1 MDYATL
7 IADRAHAVDASG
19 IRKIF
24 DLAASLENPA
34 NLSIG
39 QPHFEVPENIRAA
52 AIAAIEGGRN
62 AYTQTQGAPDLRLD
76 LIRQLAGE
84 FPATLGASG
93 SEQLPD
99 DTGLLVT
106 SGVSGALMLLMM
118 ATIGPGD
125 EVIVPDPYF
134 VMYKHLVKLF
144 GGVPV
149 FADTYP
155 DFQLTAE
162 RVEKL
167 ITKRTKLVLLC
178 SPGNPTGIVS
188 TQANAQALAQVCER
202 SGVLLVSDEIYDA
215 FCHEMDVGSCP
226 SPLRTTRNVILLR
239 SFSKTW
245 AMTGWR
251 LGYMTGPKAVIDQCT
266 KLQQYTFVCAP
277 SMVQAAGV
285 EALKTP
291 VAHHVADYKRK
302 RDLVVTRLSPH
313 YELTVP
319 GGAFYAFP
327 KVPEKLGLTGTQF
340 VHKALE
346 KNLLTIPGAVF
357 SERDTHFRISYACAD
372 ANLERGLDILVDL
385 AK

>member
-1 MDYATL
+1 MDFQHL

-24 DLAASLENPA
+24 DLAASLKNPA

-39 QPHFEVPENIRAA
+39 QPHFDVPENIRAA
-52 AIAAIEGGRN
+52 ATAAIEGKRN
-62 AYTQTQGAPDLRLD
+62 AYTPTQGAPDLRLA
-76 LIRQLAGE
+76 ITRQLAGE
-84 FPATLGASG
+84 FPATLGAAG
-93 SEQLPD
+93 ADKLPD

-118 ATIGPGD
+118 ATLQPGD
-125 EVIVPDPYF
+125 EVVIPDPYF

-144 GGVPV
+144 GATPV
-149 FADTYP
+149 FVDTYP
-155 DFQLTAE
+155 DFELTAE
-162 RVEKL
+162 RVEKH
-167 ITKRTKLVLLC
+167 ITARTKLVLLC
-178 SPGNPTGIVS
+178 SPGNPTGAVLGQS
-188 TQANAQALAQVCER
+188 KVEALAKLCEAK
-202 SGVLLVSDEIYDA
+202 GVLLVSDEIYDA
-215 FCHEMDVGSCP
+215 FCHATDAGRCP
-226 SPLRTTRNVILLR
+226 SPLRMTKNAVLLR
-239 SFSKTW
+239 GFSKTW

-266 KLQQYTFVCAP
+266 KLQQYSFVCAP

-285 EALKTP
+285 EALKTS

-302 RDLVVTRLSPH
+302 RDRVVERLAPH

-327 KVPEKLGLTGTQF
+327 KVPAKLGLTGTQF

-346 KNLLTIPGAVF
+346 KNLLSIPGGVF
-357 SERDTHFRISYACAD
+357 SERDTHFRISYATDD
-372 ANLERGLDILVDL
+372 ANLERGLDLLVDL

>member
-1 MDYATL
+1 MEFQHL
-7 IADRAHAVDASG
+7 IAGRAHAVDASG

-24 DLAASLENPA
+24 DLAASLKDPA

-39 QPHFEVPENIRAA
+39 QPHFDVPGNIRQAA
-52 AIAAIEGGRN
+52 SAAIEGRRN
-62 AYTQTQGAPDLRLD
+62 AYTPTQGAPDLRQAITRL
-76 LIRQLAGE
+76 LAAE
-84 FPATLGASG
+84 FPATLGTAG
-93 SEQLPD
+93 PDQLPD

-118 ATIGPGD
+118 ATIQPGD

-144 GGVPV
+144 GGTPV

-155 DFQLTAE
+155 DFQLTPA

-167 ITKRTKLVLLC
+167 ITPRTKLVLLC
-178 SPGNPTGIVS
+178 SPGNPTGVVS
-188 TQANAQALAQVCER
+188 SQANAEALARLCENK
-202 SGVLLVSDEIYDA
+202 GVLLVSDEIYDA
-215 FCHEMDVGSCP
+215 FCHEMSEGKCP
-226 SPLRTTRNVILLR
+226 SPLRVSRNVVLLR
-239 SFSKTW
+239 GFSKTW

-251 LGYMTGPKAVIDQCT
+251 LGYMAGPKAVIDQCT
-266 KLQQYTFVCAP
+266 KLQQYSFVCAP

-291 VAHHVADYKRK
+291 IAHHVADYKKK
-302 RDLVVTRLSPH
+302 RDRVVERLSPH

-327 KVPEKLGLTGTQF
+327 KVPARLGMTGTQF
-340 VHKALE
+340 VHAALA
-346 KNLLTIPGAVF
+346 KNLLTIPGGVF

-372 ANLERGLDILVDL
+372 AMLERGLDLLVDI

>member
-1 MDYATL
+1 MDYEKF

-24 DLAASLENPA
+24 DLAASLKNPA

-52 AIAAIEGGRN
+52 ASAAIEGGRN
-62 AYTQTQGAPDLRLD
+62 AYTQTQGAPDLRLG

-84 FPATLGASG
+84 FPQTLGAAG
-93 SEQLPD
+93 PDRLPD

-106 SGVSGALMLLMM
+106 AGVSGALMLLMM

-155 DFQLTAE
+155 DFQLTPQ

-167 ITKRTKLVLLC
+167 ITPRTKLVLLC
-178 SPGNPTGIVS
+178 SPGNPTGVVS
-188 TQANAQALAQVCER
+188 TQANAQALAQLCGKK
-202 SGVLLVSDEIYDA
+202 GVLLVSDEIYDA
-215 FCHEMDVGSCP
+215 FCHEMDGDKCP
-226 SPLRTTRNVILLR
+226 SPLRTTRNVVLLR
-239 SFSKTW
+239 GFSKTW

-266 KLQQYTFVCAP
+266 KLQQYSFVCAP

-285 EALKTP
+285 EALKTS
-291 VAHHVADYKRK
+291 VDHHVADYRRK
-302 RDLVVTRLSPH
+302 RDQVVERLSPH

-327 KVPEKLGLTGTQF
+327 KVPAKLGMTGTQF

-346 KNLLTIPGAVF
+346 KNLLTIPGGVF